1 MYLKRLF
8 LGIIVV
14 GHAAVILGNIVA
26 IFILPFREVWY
37 VALPIITLLIN
48 LMFGATDCPLTR
60 LENRVRR
67 RLGMKEIKYFV
78 GHYLIWPLKRYFK
91 NSKAARK

>member
-1 MYLKRLF
+1 MKAF
-8 LGIIVV
+8 LWGIIV
-14 GHAAVILGNIVA
+14 GHAVVIVGNIVS
-26 IFILPFREVWY
+26 IFILPFFAPWY
-37 VALPIITLLIN
+37 IALPIITLLIN

-78 GHYLIWPLKRYFK
+78 GHYFVWPLKK
-91 NSKAARK
+91 HLKSLKAPKG